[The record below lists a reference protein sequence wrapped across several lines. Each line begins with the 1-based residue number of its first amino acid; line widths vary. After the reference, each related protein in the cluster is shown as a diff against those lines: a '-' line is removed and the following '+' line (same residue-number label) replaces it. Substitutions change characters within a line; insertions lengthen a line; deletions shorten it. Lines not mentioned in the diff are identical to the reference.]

1 MITQGQ
7 LGEVVGFLFWLMVY
21 MSNKILTQRGI
32 QEELSRISLDKL
44 LDPSYN
50 PARRARELVL
60 LRLLHESSE
69 EKKEWP
75 RPKVFVQASETSP
88 FFPSEEEGCSPKEKG
103 NRGQ

>member
-7 LGEVVGFLFWLMVY
+7 LGALIDFLFWLTVY
-21 MSNKILTQRGI
+21 MSNKILTPQGI
-32 QEELSRISLDKL
+32 QEELSRISLDNF
-44 LDPSYN
+44 LDPLYN

-60 LRLLHESSE
+60 ERLLHESST

-75 RPKVFVQASETSP
+75 RPKVFVQASETS
-88 FFPSEEEGCSPKEKG
+88 SAAEEPWYNSPKAKG